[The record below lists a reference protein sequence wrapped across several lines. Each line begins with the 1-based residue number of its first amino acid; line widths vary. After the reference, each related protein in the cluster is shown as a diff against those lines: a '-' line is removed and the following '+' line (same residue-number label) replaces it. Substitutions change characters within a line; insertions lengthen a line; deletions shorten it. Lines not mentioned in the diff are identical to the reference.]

1 MVSREEKYFNFF
13 KAVIH
18 LPSFPFAVVY
28 LILIPAS
35 LLWKRHTS
43 PLGLQKVLV
52 LYNFLCSILSL
63 YSFCIVLRAYYRG
76 GLLYTFAMKD
86 DADVEHAFAVYVCTK
101 HLELLDTV
109 FMILRHKQRQIT
121 FLHVYHHT
129 SILLLSDYAFRFTPW
144 PAIGVMLG
152 MNSFVH
158 VFLYLYYG
166 QSALQPAQ
174 RPQWKQR
181 MTQLQL
187 FQFAVGF
194 FHSLFGYLHH
204 GFCIFSIFYDVSM
217 MALFGNF
224 YYQAFLKVKREKK
237 IE

>member
-1 MVSREEKYFNFF
+1 MVSRAVKYLNFS
-13 KAVIH
+13 KAVIQ
-18 LPSFPFAVVY
+18 LPSFPVALVY

-52 LYNFLCSILSL
+52 AYNFICSVLSL
-63 YSFCIVLRAYYRG
+63 YSFGVIVKAYYQG
-76 GLLYTFAMKD
+76 GLLYTFAMVH
-86 DADVEHAFAVYVCTK
+86 DADVKHAFVVYVFTK
-101 HLELLDTV
+101 YLELLDTV
-109 FMILRHKQRQIT
+109 FMILRHRQRQIT

-129 SILLLSDYAFRFTPW
+129 SILLLSDYALRFTPW

-187 FQFAVGF
+187 FQFVVGLI
-194 FHSLFGYLHH
+194 HAWFGYLHH
-204 GFCIFSIFYDVSM
+204 GFCIFAIFYDMSM

-224 YYQAFLKVKREKK
+224 YYHAFVKVKLNKK
-237 IE
+237 NE